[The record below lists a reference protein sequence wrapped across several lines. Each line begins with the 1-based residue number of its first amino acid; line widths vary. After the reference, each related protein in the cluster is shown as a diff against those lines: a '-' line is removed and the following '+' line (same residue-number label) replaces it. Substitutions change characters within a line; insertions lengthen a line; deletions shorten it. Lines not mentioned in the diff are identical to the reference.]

1 MDAEDSELGRTS
13 SIDVEC
19 LIFVQSEVIKVD
31 KKSSAV
37 SETLR

>member
-19 LIFVQSEVIKVD
+19 LIFVQIEVIKVD
-31 KKSSAV
+31 KNRAPFLK
-37 SETLR
+37 R